1 MILAR
6 KLTVLFIASLI
17 LLFSC
22 KKKEP
27 GPDPV
32 VETGFPSHPRILLLK
47 GEETIIKDNLN
58 ADPTW
63 KAVHNLIIT
72 ECNATLS
79 KPPVERVLIGKRLL
93 DKSQT
98 ALKRIFYLSYGFRMT
113 LAKTYLDRAVA
124 EMNAIAA
131 FSDWNPSHF
140 LDVAEM
146 TMAMSIGYD
155 WLYRELDPASRI
167 KFRDAIINKGLQPS
181 YNSSY
186 NWFLTSTN
194 NWNQVCNAGMTYGA
208 LAIWDDDST
217 LAKNVINRAME
228 SIKLPMSE
236 YVPDGAYPEGYGY
249 WGYGTSFN
257 VMFISAWEKAFKKS
271 FDVPQNNDF
280 LKTGGYLLHMAG
292 PTLSAF
298 NYSDCG
304 TGTGLNI
311 SQFWFAQ
318 RTNDFSI
325 LKSEKT
331 FLGNLKSAGDRLL
344 PAVLL
349 WSNGMKI
356 SEVTSPA
363 GNFWIGGGKNPVSLM
378 RTSWTDPNALY
389 VAIKGGTPKNNH
401 GHMDVGSFVMDANG
415 VRWAM
420 DFGMQDYNSLESA
433 GVDLWN
439 SAQTSERWTV
449 FRYNNLAHSTLT
461 INGQLQR
468 VDGMA
473 TFSSHSSTANMMN
486 AITDISQV
494 YSTTL
499 KSAVRGI
506 AIVDGQ
512 YVTVRDEVET
522 NASAATIRWNMVTS
536 ADVVLGSDYA
546 TLTKSGKTLTLK
558 VAGTASVTMK
568 TWTTVSPNSYDAAN
582 PGTYMV
588 GFETVVPANTKAAL
602 QVYLIPGGVTQNPVT
617 IPGALSTW
625 PK

>member
-1 MILAR
+1 MNLVR
-6 KLTVLFIASLI
+6 KLSLIFFTLLI
-17 LLFSC
+17 LLVSC
-22 KKKEP
+22 KKKD
-27 GPDPV
+27 PDPIIN
-32 VETGFPSHPRILLLK
+32 TGFPSHPRILLLE
-47 GEETIIKDNLN
+47 GEETIIKNNIN
-58 ADPTW
+58 ADPMW
-63 KAVHNLIIT
+63 KAVHNMIIN
-72 ECNATLS
+72 ECNLTLS
-79 KPPVERVLIGKRLL
+79 KPPVERVLIGMRLL
-93 DKSQT
+93 DKSQL
-98 ALKRIFYLSYGFRMT
+98 ALKRIFYLSYAFRMT
-113 LAKTYLDRAVA
+113 LAKDYLDRAVE
-124 EMNAIAA
+124 EMVAIAD
-131 FSDWNPSHF
+131 FTDWHPSHF

-155 WLYRELDPASRI
+155 WLYKELDPATRVKI
-167 KFRDAIINKGLQPS
+167 RDAIINKGLNPS
-181 YNSSY
+181 FNSSY
-186 NWFLTSTN
+186 NWFLTSSN

-217 LAKNVINRAME
+217 LAKSVINRAVE

-257 VMFISAWEKAFKKS
+257 VMFISAWEKAFRKT
-271 FDVPQNNDF
+271 FEVPQNTDF
-280 LKTGGYLLHMAG
+280 LKTGSYLLHMAG

-298 NYSDCG
+298 NYSDAG
-304 TGTGLNI
+304 TGTGLSI
-311 SQFWFAQ
+311 AMFWFAQ

-331 FLGNLKSAGDRLL
+331 FLGALKTASDRLL

-349 WSNGMKI
+349 WSEGMKI
-356 SEVTSPA
+356 SDVTTPTQ
-363 GNFWIGGGKNPVSLM
+363 NTWFGGGKNPVALM

-389 VAIKGGTPKNNH
+389 AAIKGGTPKNNH
-401 GHMDVGSFVMDANG
+401 GHMDVGSFVMDAQG
-415 VRWAM
+415 IRWAM

-439 SAQTSERWTV
+439 MSQNSERWQV
-449 FRYNNLAHSTLT
+449 FRYNNMAHNTLT
-461 INGQLQR
+461 VNNQLQK

-486 AITDISQV
+486 AITDISAV
-494 YSTTL
+494 YSGL
-499 KSAVRGI
+499 LLHSVRGI

-522 NASAATIRWNMVTS
+522 GIVSATVRWNMVTS
-536 ADVVLGSDYA
+536 ADVVLGPDYA

-558 VAGTASVTMK
+558 VASPGAITMK

-582 PGTYMV
+582 TGTYMV
-588 GFETVVPANTKAAL
+588 GFETVVPANTKAGL
-602 QVYLIPGGVTQNPVT
+602 QVYLIPEGVTQNPLT
-617 IPGALSTW
+617 IPGAISTW

>member
-1 MILAR
+1 MNKVIF
-6 KLTVLFIASLI
+6 VLVATLF
-17 LLFSC
+17 LLVSC

-27 GPDPV
+27 DPGPV
-32 VETGFPSHPRILLLK
+32 VQTGFPSHPRILLLK
-47 GEETIIKDNLN
+47 GEEASIKDNLN
-58 ADPTW
+58 ADPMW
-63 KAVHNLIIT
+63 KAVHNMIIN
-72 ECNATLS
+72 ECNATLT
-79 KPPVERVLIGKRLL
+79 KPPVERVLIGRRLL
-93 DKSQT
+93 DKSQL
-98 ALKRIFYLSYGFRMT
+98 ALKRIFYLSYAYRMT
-113 LAKTYLDRAVA
+113 GAKDYLNRALQEMLAVS
-124 EMNAIAA
+124 A
-131 FSDWNPSHF
+131 FTDWNPSHF

-146 TMAMSIGYD
+146 TMALSIGYD
-155 WLYRELDPASRI
+155 WLYSELSPADREKIST
-167 KFRDAIINKGLQPS
+167 AIIQKGLNQS
-181 YNSSY
+181 FNSSY

-208 LAIWDDDST
+208 LAIWDVDST
-217 LAKNVINRAME
+217 LAKSVINRAVE

-257 VMFISAWEKAFKKS
+257 VMFISAWEKVFKKT
-271 FDVPQNNDF
+271 FEVPQNEAF
-280 LKTGGYLLHMAG
+280 LKTGKYLLHMAG

-304 TGTGLNI
+304 TGTGLSI
-311 SQFWFAQ
+311 AQFWFAQ
-318 RTNDFSI
+318 RTNDFSV

-331 FLGNLKSAGDRLL
+331 FLGGLKSAGDRLL
-344 PAVLL
+344 PAVFL
-349 WSNGMKI
+349 WSKGMKI
-356 SEVTSPA
+356 SDVTTPA
-363 GNFWIGGGKNPVSLM
+363 QNAWFGLGKNPVALM
-378 RTSWTDPNALY
+378 RTSWTDANAIY
-389 VAIKGGTPKNNH
+389 VALKGGTPKNNH

-415 VRWAM
+415 IRWAM

-439 SAQTSERWTV
+439 MSQASQRWTV
-449 FRYNNLAHSTLT
+449 FRYNNLAHNTLT

-473 TFSSHSSTANMMN
+473 TFQSSSSNSAMTNV
-486 AITDISQV
+486 ITDISQV

-512 YVTVRDEVET
+512 YVAVRDEVET
-522 NASAATIRWNMVTS
+522 NTASATVRWTMVTT

-546 TLTKSGKTLTLK
+546 TLTKSGKTLTIK
-558 VAGTASVTMK
+558 VASPATVTMK

-588 GFETVVPANTKAAL
+588 GFETVIPASTQTAL
-602 QVYLIPGGVTQNPVT
+602 QVYLIPGGVTQNPST
-617 IPGALSTW
+617 IPGALSSW

>member
-1 MILAR
+1 MNKIIL
-6 KLTVLFIASLI
+6 VLIASL
-17 LLFSC
+17 LLLVSC
-22 KKKEP
+22 KKKDPDP
-27 GPDPV
+27 GPV

-47 GEETIIKDNLN
+47 GEETSIKDNLN
-58 ADPTW
+58 ADPMW
-63 KAVHNLIIT
+63 KAVHNMIIN

-79 KPPVERVLIGKRLL
+79 KAPVERVLIGVRLL
-93 DKSQT
+93 DKSQL
-98 ALKRIFYLSYGFRMT
+98 ALKRIFYLSYAYRMT
-113 LAKTYLDRAVA
+113 LAKDYLDRAVK
-124 EMNAIAA
+124 EMLAVAA
-131 FSDWNPSHF
+131 FTDWNPSHF

-155 WLYRELDPASRI
+155 WLYRELSPADREKIST
-167 KFRDAIINKGLQPS
+167 AIIQKGLNPS
-181 YNSSY
+181 FNSSY

-208 LAIWDDDST
+208 LAIWDVDSV
-217 LAKNVINRAME
+217 LAKSVINRAIE

-271 FDVPQNNDF
+271 FEVPQNNDF

-304 TGTGLNI
+304 TGTGLSI
-311 SQFWFAQ
+311 AQFWFAQ
-318 RTNDFSI
+318 RTNDFSV

-344 PAVLL
+344 PAILL

-356 SEVTSPA
+356 SDVTTPTQNTWF
-363 GNFWIGGGKNPVSLM
+363 GLGKNPVALM
-378 RTSWTDPNALY
+378 RTSWTDANAVY
-389 VAIKGGTPKNNH
+389 AAIKGGTPKNNH

-415 VRWAM
+415 IRWAM

-449 FRYNNLAHSTLT
+449 FRYNNLAHNTLT

-468 VDGMA
+468 VDGSA
-473 TFSSHSSTANMMN
+473 TFSSHSSSANMMN

-506 AIVDGQ
+506 AIVDGN
-512 YVTVRDEVET
+512 YVTVRDEIET
-522 NASAATIRWNMVTS
+522 NTNNATVRWNLVTT

-546 TLTKSGKTLTLK
+546 TLTKSGKTLTIK
-558 VAGTASVTMK
+558 VASPATITMK
-568 TWTTVSPNSYDAAN
+568 TWSTVSPNSYDAAN

-588 GFETVVPANTKAAL
+588 GFETVVPANTKQAI

-617 IPGALSTW
+617 IPGDLSTW